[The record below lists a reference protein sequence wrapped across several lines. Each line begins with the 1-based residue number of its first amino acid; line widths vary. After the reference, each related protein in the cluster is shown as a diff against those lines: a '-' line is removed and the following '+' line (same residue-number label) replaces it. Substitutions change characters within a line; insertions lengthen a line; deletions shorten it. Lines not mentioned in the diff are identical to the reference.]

1 MPRPIPPAA
10 IVLRRALLLWGL
22 GHLAIGDRRGWLLV
36 IAHPLAI
43 AGLLV
48 FAALLIDGTRWM
60 LVFPALVL
68 VLVIWLGQALNAHR
82 QAVALGAA
90 PGGELQVAL
99 FLPVVVALVTGFWLV
114 GGSDGAP
121 ATTLRQYVS
130 AWEDG
135 RPDIAARLF
144 AAPVDPAS
152 LAAGWRDEESY
163 LRQRVTDAAALYGP
177 TSGIDA
183 DQPFNSLR
191 FTELPATNA
200 DSALVDVEIVRRQR
214 VDTVLLGFIPTATQE
229 TVVVEAL
236 GTIRL
241 MSLPAPPPAWLPSI
255 HTGAR
260 VWRIESVD
268 LAAQHPA
275 G

>member
-10 IVLRRALLLWGL
+10 TVLRRALLLWGL

-43 AGLLV
+43 AGLLL
-48 FAALLIDGTRWM
+48 FAAVLIDGTRWM
-60 LVFPALVL
+60 LVFPALVV
-68 VLVIWLGQALNAHR
+68 VLVIWLGQALNAQR
-82 QAVALGAA
+82 RAVAMGAA

-99 FLPVVVALVTGFWLV
+99 FLPLVGVLVTGFWLV
-114 GGSDGAP
+114 GGGDGAP

-144 AAPVDPAS
+144 ATPVDPAS
-152 LAAGWRDEESY
+152 LAAGWTDEESY
-163 LRQRVTDAAALYGP
+163 LRRRVTEAATLYGA
-177 TSGIDA
+177 TSGIDP

-191 FTELPATNA
+191 FTELPATSA
-200 DSALVDVEIVRRQR
+200 DSSLVDVEIVRRQR
-214 VDTVLLGFIPTATQE
+214 VETVLLGFIPTATQE
-229 TVVVEAL
+229 TVVVEEL

-241 MSLPAPPPAWLPSI
+241 MSLPAAAPPWLPSI
-255 HTGAR
+255 STGAR
-260 VWRIESVD
+260 VWRIETVD
-268 LAAQHPA
+268 LSTQLPA

>member
-1 MPRPIPPAA
+1 VPRPILPAA

-22 GHLAIGDRRGWLLV
+22 GHLSIGDRRGWLLV
-36 IAHPLAI
+36 IAHPVAI

-48 FAALLIDGTRWM
+48 FAGVLIDGTRWM

-68 VLVIWLGQALNAHR
+68 FLVIWLGQALNAQR
-82 QAVALGAA
+82 RAVAMGGA

-99 FLPVVVALVTGFWLV
+99 FLPVVVVLVTGFWLV
-114 GGSDGAP
+114 GGGDGAP

-135 RPDIAARLF
+135 RPDTAARLF
-144 AAPVDPAS
+144 ATPVDAAL
-152 LAAGWRDEESY
+152 LAAGWADEESY

-177 TSGIDA
+177 TSGIDP

-191 FTELPATNA
+191 FTELPTTNA
-200 DSALVDVEIVRRQR
+200 DSSLVDVEIVRRQR
-214 VDTVLLGFIPTATQE
+214 VETVLLGFIPTATQE
-229 TVVVEAL
+229 TVVVEEL
-236 GTIRL
+236 GMIRL
-241 MSLPAPPPAWLPSI
+241 MSLPAPPAPWLPLI

-260 VWRIESVD
+260 AWRIDTVD
-268 LAAQHPA
+268 LASSL
-275 G
+275 

>member
-1 MPRPIPPAA
+1 VPRPIPPAA

-48 FAALLIDGTRWM
+48 FAAVLIDGTRWM

-82 QAVALGAA
+82 QALALGAA

-99 FLPVVVALVTGFWLV
+99 FLPVVVLLVTGFWLV
-114 GGSDGAP
+114 GGGVGAP

-135 RPDIAARLF
+135 RPDVAARLF
-144 AAPVDPAS
+144 AVPVDPSS
-152 LAAGWRDEESY
+152 LAADWTGEESY
-163 LRQRVTDAAALYGP
+163 LRQRVTDAAERYGP
-177 TSGIDA
+177 TSGIDP

-191 FTELPATNA
+191 FTELPATSS

-214 VDTVLLGFIPTATQE
+214 VETVLLGFIPTATQE
-229 TVVVEAL
+229 TVVVEEL
-236 GTIRL
+236 GMVRL
-241 MSLPAPPPAWLPSI
+241 MSQPAPAPAWLPSFQ
-255 HTGAR
+255 TGAR
-260 VWRIESVD
+260 VWRIETVD
-268 LAAQHPA
+268 LATSL
-275 G
+275 